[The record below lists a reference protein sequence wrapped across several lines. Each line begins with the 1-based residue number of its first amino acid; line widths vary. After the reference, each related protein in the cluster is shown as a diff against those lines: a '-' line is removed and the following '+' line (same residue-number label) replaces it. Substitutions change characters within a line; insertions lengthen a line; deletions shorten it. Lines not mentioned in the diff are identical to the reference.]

1 MARIV
6 IALGGNALGSTPAE
20 QRDRVAAAC
29 PALVGLIHQGHEII
43 ISHGN
48 GPQVGMIQAAF
59 DTAAKTNPKVAPMPL
74 PECTAMSQGYIGY
87 HLQQGMRRT
96 LRANGMPWQVATV
109 VTQVVVDPDDP
120 AFGEPTKPIGAFYDE
135 AAAQQMMRDDPS
147 LRMREDSGRGW
158 RRVVASPK
166 PVDIAERRSIL
177 NLLDSEYIVI
187 ACGGGGVPVVRDAH
201 GDYYG
206 VDAVIDKDF
215 ASACLAEAVGAD
227 YLFILTAVDHVCL
240 NFGTPEQRALDELH
254 VDEAET
260 YLRAGW
266 PRPCSLCAAAGG
278 GAPSSPHSSR
288 LRPPCAARAAHAS
301 CRKSKQK
308 PGLSQCGKGRVF
320 SAGQLQDRHLD
331 KGARELLHHLILRLR
346 LAVLDPDGQHTDHGR
361 RDDGD
366 EIIKPRGIV
375 RHRLQRLDQAGAA
388 AQTVEQNVR
397 PVDLHERLEHCTAAK
412 PVLKY
417 RLGQTAALLGRQG
430 VVLAEHGLKPAV
442 AQQRQRVLEAVEVA
456 VKR

>member
-177 NLLDSEYIVI
+177 NLVDSEYIVI

-260 YLRAGW
+260 YLRAGLHAAEGG
-266 PRPCSLCAAAGG
+266 RGRAVRAQRLAAA
-278 GAPSSPHSSR
+278 R
-288 LRPPCAARAAHAS
+288 
-301 CRKSKQK
+301 
-308 PGLSQCGKGRVF
+308 
-320 SAGQLQDRHLD
+320 
-331 KGARELLHHLILRLR
+331 
-346 LAVLDPDGQHTDHGR
+346 
-361 RDDGD
+361 
-366 EIIKPRGIV
+366 
-375 RHRLQRLDQAGAA
+375 RHRLARAGPGRHA
-388 AQTVEQNVR
+388 R
-397 PVDLHERLEHCTAAK
+397 RERHTH
-412 PVLKY
+412 
-417 RLGQTAALLGRQG
+417 R
-430 VVLAEHGLKPAV
+430 
-442 AQQRQRVLEAVEVA
+442 A
-456 VKR
+456 VKANRNPAFPSAGKAGFSQPGSSRIVISMKALVSFCTI

>member
-1 MARIV
+1 MAKKRIV
-6 IALGGNALGSTPAE
+6 MAIGHKDMGTNLPEQKEAVKRTAKVIADFIQDGWQVAIVHSNA
-20 QRDRVAAAC
+20 
-29 PALVGLIHQGHEII
+29 
-43 ISHGN
+43 
-48 GPQVGMIQAAF
+48 PQVGMIH
-59 DTAAKTNPKVAPMPL
+59 TAMNEFGKQHDGYSSAPMSV
-74 PECTAMSQGYIGY
+74 CSAMSQGYIGY

-120 AFGEPTKPIGAFYDE
+120 AFQTPTKPIGAFYDE

-260 YLRAGW
+260 YLRAGQFGAGSMQ
-266 PRPCSLCAAAGG
+266 PKVAAAVQFVRSGWRRRAVIASLEQ
-278 GAPSSPHSSR
+278 AP
-288 LRPPCAARAAHAS
+288 AAM
-301 CRKSKQK
+301 
-308 PGLSQCGKGRVF
+308 
-320 SAGQLQDRHLD
+320 
-331 KGARELLHHLILRLR
+331 
-346 LAVLDPDGQHTDHGR
+346 
-361 RDDGD
+361 
-366 EIIKPRGIV
+366 RGESGTRIV
-375 RHRLQRLDQAGAA
+375 
-388 AQTVEQNVR
+388 
-397 PVDLHERLEHCTAAK
+397 P
-412 PVLKY
+412 
-417 RLGQTAALLGRQG
+417 
-430 VVLAEHGLKPAV
+430 
-442 AQQRQRVLEAVEVA
+442 
-456 VKR
+456 